1 MDSPGS
7 VTQPEAVILFDGV
20 CNLCSGAVQFVI
32 KRDPKGYFKFASLQS
47 DYGQYQ
53 LKRLGLDSRL
63 FQSIVLITGDKFY
76 ERSDAAL
83 NVSRNLSGAWPL
95 TYGFKIFP
103 RFIRDAVYNL
113 IARNRYKLFGKKEA
127 CWIPTPELKSRFL
140 D

>member
-7 VTQPEAVILFDGV
+7 VRQPEAVVLFDGV
-20 CNLCSGAVQFVI
+20 CNLCSGAIQFVI

-47 DYGQYQ
+47 DYGQQQ
-53 LKRLGLDSRL
+53 LKRLGLNPKSY
-63 FQSIVLITGDKFY
+63 QSIVLITGDKFY

-83 NVSRNLSGAWPL
+83 NVGRKLSGGWPL
-95 TYGFKIFP
+95 TYGLKIFP

-113 IARNRYKLFGKKEA
+113 LARNRYKLFGKKDA